1 MSRQARLLHG
11 EQLKK
16 YKHIPIVIS
25 CICTRLQILAEET
38 GFQYHCQENPAI
50 EIENTQEK
58 SKEKEDWLVVS
69 CTSLPN
75 QENELSQCA
84 PGDDHIVQSI
94 LGTSACCHSDSTR
107 HRITSL
113 EVRVYIIHKFSTRSF
128 LSSLN

>member
-11 EQLKK
+11 EQLKR

-25 CICTRLQILAEET
+25 CICTQLQILAEET
-38 GFQYHCQENPAI
+38 GFQYQCQENPAI
-50 EIENTQEK
+50 EIEKENTQEK

-69 CTSLPN
+69 STSIPN

-84 PGDDHIVQSI
+84 SGDDHIVQSI

-113 EVRVYIIHKFSTRSF
+113 EVKVCMIHK
-128 LSSLN
+128 SSKQSLLPF